1 MVFHLVVNE
10 VPTAPIISTRHPIM
24 AGLRNCLRTA
34 SRHSIA
40 LLTLPLLLMDKLGPV
55 GVGVGV
61 VGRVGAWLCLWG
73 NWWKR
78 VRVRECG
85 VCVHVW
91 QEGESG
97 REYVSILVCA

>member
-55 GVGVGV
+55 GVGVWVWWGEWERGCV
-61 VGRVGAWLCLWG
+61 CGAVG
-73 NWWKR
+73 
-78 VRVRECG
+78 
-85 VCVHVW
+85 
-91 QEGESG
+91 G
-97 REYVSILVCA
+97 RG